1 MADRSRQPRPDR
13 PELAD
18 ITAQE
23 QRSVTHSDF
32 WIPETER
39 EVYKRALGAL
49 NAAGVPYVVA
59 GAYAIYAHTGI
70 YRETKDLDLFVEPAS
85 VVPAMRSLKSAGFR
99 ARLEQPHWLAKAL
112 QGPEGEHFVDIIYG
126 MGNGLA
132 LIDRDWY
139 RYSRPSI
146 LAATP
151 VRMSPA
157 EELLWHRLFISERHR
172 QDMAD
177 ILHLLACLGGH
188 LDWRRLMDKT
198 GEHWPLLLAQLQT
211 YSYVYPEMNG
221 VPEWVM
227 AELLERARADI
238 GRPRSGERV
247 TRGTLISR
255 FSFMIDV
262 HEWGFRDLRTESVC
276 AAEQHPEI
284 RALAASDVW
293 DERSRAVEAYEC
305 REANGRESGVGSRE
319 SGVHPSPLLPPST
332 PAPALEDGKD
342 RESAVSRG
350 RSDSRL
356 PTPDS
361 R

>member
-1 MADRSRQPRPDR
+1 MADRSRQPRPEL

-23 QRSVTHSDF
+23 QKSVTHSDF

-59 GAYAIYAHTGI
+59 GAYAVYAHTGI

-85 VVPAMRSLKSAGFR
+85 VVPAMRALKAAGFR

-146 LAATP
+146 LAATQ

-177 ILHLLACLGGH
+177 IVHLLACLGGH

-227 AELLERARADI
+227 VELLERARADV
-238 GRPRSGERV
+238 GRPRTGERV

-255 FSFMIDV
+255 FSFTIDV

-305 REANGRESGVGSRE
+305 REAVQQGVGSGER
-319 SGVHPSPLLPPST
+319 GVGSPAGTPPAS
-332 PAPALEDGKD
+332 
-342 RESAVSRG
+342 
-350 RSDSRL
+350 
-356 PTPDS
+356 PTP
-361 R
+361 